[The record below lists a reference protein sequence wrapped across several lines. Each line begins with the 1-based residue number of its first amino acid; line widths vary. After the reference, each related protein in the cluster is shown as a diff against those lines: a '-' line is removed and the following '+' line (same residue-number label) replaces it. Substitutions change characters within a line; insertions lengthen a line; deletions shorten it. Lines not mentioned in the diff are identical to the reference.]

1 MRIRRATVMGAVG
14 VLIAGLALT
23 GCSSTGGKKAVEASA
38 AQQQLGSGVST
49 PRYKVWMVTH
59 AAPGDT
65 FWDIVRKGA
74 EAAAAKDNI
83 DLNYVGNPDPAGQA
97 QVVQQAVDAKVD
109 GLAVTLAKPD
119 ALKAPVA
126 NAVAAG
132 IPVVGLNGGLSVW
145 KEMGLNAY
153 FGQDEG
159 LAGQAVGERLNKEGS
174 KRAICVVH
182 EQGNVGLEDRCAGI
196 KKTFSGDIEVL
207 QVDGTNISGVQSAI
221 SAKLQQAKDID
232 RVVTLGA
239 PFAMAAV
246 QAVKDAGSSAKV
258 ATFDTNA
265 LLLNAIQI
273 GTVEWAVDQ
282 QPYLQ
287 GYLAIDALWLYL
299 SNGNIPGGG
308 QPVLTGP
315 AFVDKTNVT
324 DLIGYA
330 KAGTR

>member
-1 MRIRRATVMGAVG
+1 
-14 VLIAGLALT
+14 
-23 GCSSTGGKKAVEASA
+23 
-38 AQQQLGSGVST
+38 
-49 PRYKVWMVTH
+49 MVTH

>member
-1 MRIRRATVMGAVG
+1 MI
-14 VLIAGLALT
+14 
-23 GCSSTGGKKAVEASA
+23 STGS
-38 AQQQLGSGVST
+38 
-49 PRYKVWMVTH
+49 
-59 AAPGDT
+59 
-65 FWDIVRKGA
+65 RK
-74 EAAAAKDNI
+74 
-83 DLNYVGNPDPAGQA
+83 P
-97 QVVQQAVDAKVD
+97 
-109 GLAVTLAKPD
+109 
-119 ALKAPVA
+119 
-126 NAVAAG
+126 
-132 IPVVGLNGGLSVW
+132 W
-145 KEMGLNAY
+145 
-153 FGQDEG
+153 
-159 LAGQAVGERLNKEGS
+159 
-174 KRAICVVH
+174 
-182 EQGNVGLEDRCAGI
+182 I
-196 KKTFSGDIEVL
+196 KKTPAEVVL
-207 QVDGTNISGVQSAI
+207 GEIHKQEERVAEMRKDLAREEREL
-221 SAKLQQAKDID
+221 AKLQQAKDID